1 MDAELERATI
11 VEAHH
16 RIKNELQLVAELL
29 SLEAA
34 KPGAELADVVTET
47 VGRIQS
53 VAAAHSSLA
62 LRNEGQVSL
71 RPVVERVTS
80 LLVDRLAAP
89 GSVKAELHGDCTV
102 SSRRA
107 VWAAL
112 AFSELVTNALR
123 HGGGGRVRVEL
134 NDGDACRIIV
144 RDEGP
149 GMAGTIDGLGLT
161 LVRRLAVDGLGGT
174 VEVDSSTRGTTVKLT
189 FPSAVEADR

>member
-1 MDAELERATI
+1 VSLIAT
-11 VEAHH
+11 
-16 RIKNELQLVAELL
+16 RRLRL
-29 SLEAA
+29 
-34 KPGAELADVVTET
+34 LAD
-47 VGRIQS
+47 
-53 VAAAHSSLA
+53 
-62 LRNEGQVSL
+62 
-71 RPVVERVTS
+71 
-80 LLVDRLAAP
+80 
-89 GSVKAELHGDCTV
+89 
-102 SSRRA
+102 RRA
-107 VWAAL
+107 PAAVRSAIRDVLDSTAL
-112 AFSELVTNALR
+112 ADLADDVMLLASELVTNALR